1 MSFIVGTP
9 LPKDLILIYSFSH
22 IYGIGLYHSKITC
35 KKAGFGLDSRGKDI
49 SYNQAKILEK
59 IAENLPLALG
69 QDLRRFEKE
78 RIYRLCDILSYRG
91 LRHRKGLPVR
101 GQRTHTNSKRR
112 STLTNY

>member
-9 LPKDLILIYSFSH
+9 LPKDLVLIYSLTH
-22 IYGIGLYHSKITC
+22 IYGIGLYQSKIIC

-49 SYNQAKILEK
+49 NYIQAKNLEK
-59 IAENLPLALG
+59 IIYNLSLVLS
-69 QDLRRFEKE
+69 QDLRRFKKEK
-78 RIYRLCDILSYRG
+78 IYRLCDIFSYRG

-112 STLTNY
+112 SHF

>member
-9 LPKDLILIYSFSH
+9 LPKDLILIYSFTH
-22 IYGIGLYHSKITC
+22 IYGIGLCQSKIIC

-49 SYNQAKILEK
+49 KYTQAKILEK
-59 IAENLPLALG
+59 IIDNTSLILG
-69 QDLRRFEKE
+69 QDLRRFQKE
-78 RIYRLCDILSYRG
+78 RIYRLCDIFSYKG

-112 STLTNY
+112 PAVFI